1 MAYQIVETDSGLVL
15 GEYDTQCNALYSVKS
30 YIEKG
35 LKVFCRKAPDL
46 KWRVRECARFLSGQ
60 YKPVIWSNESWFLN
74 RDQSIIDHYIHRATV
89 VHNLVAF
96 TETAEKGEQDRQTV
110 MKPGVYL
117 TRFFSNVLS
126 VSEIEHWSR
135 LHCMKP
141 GESSDIKFAI
151 KDFEIQDI
159 YERGPESC
167 MSGDVSEYESKT
179 HPVRVYGDSDLSLAY
194 IEGES
199 DYHEND
205 IKSRALVWTDKK
217 FYGRIYPT
225 PERYSESK
233 RDSARIE
240 NERLMQALESAGYRP
255 GSFNGAKIH
264 AIPHGRN
271 GECFVMPY
279 IDGGYSVDLIGE
291 HFVLGKRA
299 SYEAQSTN
307 GVLYINEGNV
317 CEHCDNR
324 MSDDDSY
331 SVYVSRHNTESWC
344 SCCYENNT
352 FYCHGTEENY
362 SEDVDSVSDNDGNSY
377 CQYYA
382 RDEMF
387 CCDKTGNWFMNNES
401 YEVNV
406 NCGNIETWGED
417 ALEGYA
423 FHCYGSNQYYATRY
437 FNYVEIDGET
447 YERIYAESD
456 PLLSTRLKEM
466 EQVEE
471 YENIAAMVIT
481 MEGTI

>member
-15 GEYDTQCNALYSVKS
+15 GDYDTQENALYSVQS
-30 YIEKG
+30 YIDKG

-46 KWRVRECARFLSGQ
+46 NWKHREAMRFISGQ
-60 YKPVIWSNESWFLN
+60 YKPLIWSNESWFLN
-74 RDQSIIDHYIHRATV
+74 RDGSIVDHYIHRATV
-89 VHNLVAF
+89 HNLVAF
-96 TETAEKGEQDRQTV
+96 TESADKGEQDRQTV

-141 GESSDIKFAI
+141 GESSDIKYAI
-151 KDFEIQDI
+151 RDFEIQDI

-167 MSGDVSEYESKT
+167 MSGDVSDYESKT

-199 DYHEND
+199 EYHDKD
-205 IKSRALVWTDKK
+205 IKSRALVWTEKK
-217 FYGRIYPT
+217 VYGRIYPT

-264 AIPHGRN
+264 AISNDRN
-271 GECFVMPY
+271 HDSYVMPY
-279 IDGGYSVDLIGE
+279 LDGGYSVDLIGE
-291 HFVLGKRA
+291 YFVLGKRA
-299 SYEAQSTN
+299 SFEAQSTN
-307 GVLYINEGNV
+307 GVIYINEGNV

-331 SVYVSRHNTESWC
+331 SVYISRHNTESWC
-344 SCCYENNT
+344 LCCFENQT
-352 FYCHGTEENY
+352 FHCHGTGESY
-362 SEDVDSVSDNDGNSY
+362 SEDVDSVSDSDGNSY

-387 CCDKTGNWFMNNES
+387 CCDLTGNWYTNNES
-401 YEVNV
+401 QEVNV
-406 NCGNIETWGED
+406 NRGNTETWGVD
-417 ALEGYA
+417 AIEGYA
-423 FHCYGSNQYYATRY
+423 FYCHGSDQYYATQW
-437 FNYVEIDGET
+437 FNSVDIDGET
-447 YERIYAESD
+447 YEKVYAESD
-456 PLLSTRLKEM
+456 LLLSTRLKEM
-466 EQVEE
+466 EQAEE
-471 YENIAAMVIT
+471 YENIAVMVIT
-481 MEGTI
+481 MEGAI